1 MTENTNIDPVKDF
14 LDYYKKLDNPGY
26 AVLVTG
32 DWGSGKTYRV
42 NEIFKADNPIYVSLF
57 GLNSVEEIY
66 MEVLSIAAPEA
77 ARAVKFKNA
86 AKDKNAG
93 FSFLGFGITF
103 PFGAFVAAPFNGN
116 IRRKIDNSRTII
128 FDDLER
134 SRINPTVLLG
144 MVNFY
149 VEHCFCRVVV
159 IANDKKMLSEFAD
172 TKEKIFGQTI
182 RVKPKFD
189 EVFELTVKTYPERD
203 RKIIHSRSTTIK
215 NFFIVANCES
225 MRILQRV
232 LNDLVRFQNLFD
244 PKQIENSERFEP
256 LFELFLAL
264 DIDIRSGALVREDLN
279 NRHAKTLNKI
289 AKKMGGGPAETA
301 EVRNDDR
308 FLRRHKIFSDLT
320 DISNSLLA
328 DEHLVSMLADGIYDR
343 DSIQDHFKSISYFA
357 VPSDQP
363 AWLRF
368 MQFDKN
374 DDSIVNAAAAE
385 MDARF
390 KKHEIENVG
399 EFLHIVALRFLRSE
413 KRFIGDDFEKI
424 SSDAKL
430 YLDEWVNNGNF
441 PISDNSDSYD
451 HFGGYGGFGFWI
463 NESYDKEFKGILKH
477 IGSAK
482 ERAVILFAKSCRQ
495 SVMELLVS
503 GQNKFEDELGVD
515 QSNKRVGLY
524 YNIPVL
530 ISVDV
535 QDFID
540 KFSELPL
547 DRRRPIARLLSDR
560 MSRAKYE
567 PSLKPEQEWFTGLLS
582 AMNERSLALGDTLAG
597 FRLKRSIPVEK

>member
-1 MTENTNIDPVKDF
+1 MTVETEIDPLKGY
-14 LDYYKKLDNPGY
+14 LDYYKTLENPGY

-32 DWGSGKTYRV
+32 EWGCGKTYQV
-42 NEIFKADNPIYVSLF
+42 NEALKADDPIYVSLF
-57 GLNSVEEIY
+57 GLDTSEKVY
-66 MEVLSIAAPEA
+66 LEVLSKSAPEA
-77 ARAVKFKNA
+77 ARAINFKSA
-86 AKDKNAG
+86 AKDKNVG
-93 FSFLGFGITF
+93 LSIFGFGATI
-103 PFGAFVAAPFNGN
+103 PIGAIAAAAFNGN
-116 IRRKIDNSRTII
+116 VRRKIDASRVVV

-134 SRINPTVLLG
+134 SIIKTKVILG
-144 MVNFY
+144 IINFY
-149 VEHCFCRVVV
+149 VEQCGCRVVV
-159 IANDKKMLSEFAD
+159 IAYDEKIIAEFAKV
-172 TKEKIFGQTI
+172 KEKFIGHTI
-182 RVKPKFD
+182 RVKPKFGD
-189 EVFELTVKTYPERD
+189 VFDLATKTYPEKAGKFLD
-203 RKIIHSRSTTIK
+203 ARSTTIK
-215 NFFIVANCES
+215 KFFNVSNCQS
-225 MRILQRV
+225 LRV
-232 LNDLVRFQNLFD
+232 LKRTLDDLVRFQKLFD
-244 PKQIENSERFEP
+244 AEQIENSERFEP
-256 LFELFLAL
+256 LIELFLAL
-264 DIDIRSGALVREDLN
+264 DIDIRSGAIVRDDLK
-279 NRHAKTLNKI
+279 NRYAKTLTEIGRNMNSSR
-289 AKKMGGGPAETA
+289 AGTA
-301 EVRNDDR
+301 EVQGNDR
-308 FLRRHKIFSDLT
+308 FLQRHKLFSDLT
-320 DISNSLLA
+320 DISSSLLA
-328 DEHLVSMLADGIYDR
+328 DQHLVSMLADGIYDR

-368 MQFDKN
+368 MQFDQN

-390 KKHEIENVG
+390 KNHQIENVG

-477 IGSAK
+477 IGAAK